1 LNTARVPRVAGG
13 VVIVIGL
20 GALAGWQLDVAWLK
34 SFAPGQA
41 TMSPAAALG
50 LVLLGSALWLSSE
63 RETSRAV
70 AWVADACAAAAA
82 LIGLV
87 RLSGYLLGFDP
98 GLDHLL
104 FGQRVDAAAGPPS
117 RLAFQSALNLLLVGA
132 ALLLQRWN
140 TLRAQVAV
148 QLLAVAAAVV
158 ALVGVTAHA
167 YGTRLLYGAMS
178 LNTAVA
184 FLTAAAGVLWRRPD
198 RGFAALVASPTLGG
212 GLTRRLLPAIIVVPL
227 LLGWLRLAGQQ
238 AGLYDT
244 AGGTALFASGIV
256 AVLGAL
262 AWWSAR
268 SLDQADAQRAAAEQA
283 LRGGEHRL
291 FQILEA
297 MPIAVFVLDAAGQP
311 YYANQASREILGRG
325 IVPDAAPE
333 QLPEVYQAFIAGTND
348 PYPAERQPIVSAMK
362 GQVAHVADIEIHRPE
377 RIVPLE
383 VWAAPV
389 RDPGGQVAF
398 AVAAF
403 SDITERQRA
412 QQALRATQARLQQV
426 LASSTAVIYGN
437 HVRGTSFAPSWV
449 SENITAMMGYDVQA
463 AMDPAWWLEHLH
475 PEDRARVLAEVPALF
490 KNDRLTLEY
499 RFRHADGTYRWV
511 RDEARVARDGSG
523 APVEVFG
530 AWVDITEHQ
539 RAQEALRES
548 EERFRTLAATAND
561 AIISA
566 DAQGDITYFNP
577 GAERIF
583 GYTAAEVSGKPLTVL
598 MPEGFRNAHRAGLAR
613 YLATGEAHVVGKTVE
628 LAGRRKDGTEFPLD
642 LSLASWKGGAEVA
655 FTGILRDITERKR
668 AEDTQRRYAAQLE
681 AANAELD
688 AFAYAVSHDLRAP
701 LRAIDGFGQALLEDY
716 DARLDDAGRG
726 YLQRVRAGTQRMGVL
741 IDDLL
746 RLSRVTRA
754 ELHRVAVDLSAL
766 AESVAA
772 ELKRTAPDRAVEV
785 VITPG
790 VTVEGDPRLLRVVLE
805 NLLGNAW
812 KYTGKNACA
821 RIEFGV
827 GQRDG
832 KRAYFVRDDGAG
844 FDMTYAAKLFGAF
857 QRLHSSAEFEGT
869 GVGLA
874 TVQRIVHRHGGQVWA
889 DGALG
894 RGATFYF
901 TL

>member
-1 LNTARVPRVAGG
+1 
-13 VVIVIGL
+13 
-20 GALAGWQLDVAWLK
+20 
-34 SFAPGQA
+34 
-41 TMSPAAALG
+41 MSPAAALG

-283 LRGGEHRL
+283 LRG
-291 FQILEA
+291 
-297 MPIAVFVLDAAGQP
+297 IA
-311 YYANQASREILGRG
+311 R
-325 IVPDAAPE
+325 
-333 QLPEVYQAFIAGTND
+333 
-348 PYPAERQPIVSAMK
+348 
-362 GQVAHVADIEIHRPE
+362 
-377 RIVPLE
+377 
-383 VWAAPV
+383 
-389 RDPGGQVAF
+389 
-398 AVAAF
+398 
-403 SDITERQRA
+403 RQRA

-716 DARLDDAGRG
+716 DARLDAAGRG
-726 YLQRVRAGTQRMGVL
+726 YLQRVRAATQRMGVL

-746 RLSRVTRA
+746 LLSRVTRA
-754 ELHRVAVDLSAL
+754 ELNRVPVDLSAL

-772 ELKRTAPDRAVEV
+772 ELKRTAPERAVEV

-812 KYTGKNACA
+812 KYTGKNPRA

-827 GQRDG
+827 DQRDG
-832 KRAYFVRDDGAG
+832 QRACFVRDDGAG
-844 FDMTYAAKLFGAF
+844 FDMTYAKKLFGAF
-857 QRLHSSAEFEGT
+857 QRLHSTVEFEGT

-874 TVQRIVHRHGGQVWA
+874 TVQRIVHRHGGRVWA
-889 DGALG
+889 EGAVD